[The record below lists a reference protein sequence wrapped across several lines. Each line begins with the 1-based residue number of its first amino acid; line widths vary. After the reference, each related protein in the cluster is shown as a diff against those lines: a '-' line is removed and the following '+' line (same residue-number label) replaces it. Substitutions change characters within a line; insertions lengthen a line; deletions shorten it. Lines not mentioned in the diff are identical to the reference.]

1 MSHLSRLLFAIESGH
16 ASQFVGKKLAD
27 IDVSGSLLSTA
38 TLSVFQ
44 YVLKKLITLWLNYW
58 LGLF

>member
-1 MSHLSRLLFAIESGH
+1 MSPLSRLLFAIESGH
-16 ASQFVGKKLAD
+16 ASQFVGKKLAL
-27 IDVSGSLLSTA
+27 SGSLLSTA